1 MNTETYKTRI
11 ATAVASLWPALL
23 TAQEVAQREADQVE
37 DSTLSFWSFVIVVI
51 IIFWV
56 WNKDRKRLRQQ
67 DEDRRRT
74 EAARQA
80 AATRRQAEDARNV
93 YAGDA
98 EVAEILRDAELQRVQ
113 QEERGHHYCPHCGAQ
128 LDEFTSHC
136 PYCGHELRE
145 MLAEKG
151 VRQLFNEYNAAY
163 TYEAKTTMV
172 NGFKLPTDREGTLEF
187 LALAAPLAKRQNPL
201 TTTRWGRVLLTFVAV
216 FVVLTIGNIF
226 IFSFNS
232 SLQIEKA
239 AQDALLMLPALGGF
253 PAFFVARRTDTGVAV
268 EHNRF
273 APLWRRRFNE
283 CLQTARQKFTS
294 AADAAIFDSVEKEAR
309 ENPLASLLTGNST
322 FNT

>member
-1 MNTETYKTRI
+1 MNIETYKTRI

-163 TYEAKTTMV
+163 TYEAKTTIV
-172 NGFKLPTDREGTLEF
+172 NGFTLPTDREGVMEF
-187 LALAAPLAKRQNPL
+187 LALSAPLAKLKNPL
-201 TTTRWGRVLLTFVAV
+201 SSTRWGRVLLTFVAV
-216 FVVLTIGNIF
+216 FVVLTIGNAI
-226 IFSFNS
+226 IFSIS
-232 SLQIEKA
+232 GKDLGDA
-239 AQDALLMLPALGGF
+239 ASDALLMLPALGGF

>member
-23 TAQEVAQREADQVE
+23 TAQEVAQTEPDKME
-37 DSTLSFWSFVIVVI
+37 DSTMAFWAFVTVAL

-74 EAARQA
+74 EKARQA
-80 AATRRQAEDARNV
+80 AATRSQAEEARSV

-98 EVAEILRDAELQRVQ
+98 DVAEILRDAERQRAQ
-113 QEERGHHYCPHCGAQ
+113 QEDRGHRYCPHCGAE
-128 LDEFTSHC
+128 LEEFTSHC
-136 PYCGHELRE
+136 PFCGHELRE
-145 MLAEKG
+145 MVAEKG

-163 TYEAKTTMV
+163 TYEAKTTMI
-172 NGFKLPTDREGTLEF
+172 NGFTLPTDREGVMEF
-187 LALAAPLAKRQNPL
+187 LALSAPLAKLKNPL
-201 TTTRWGRVLLTFVAV
+201 TSTRWGRVLLTFVAV
-216 FVVLTIGNIF
+216 FVVLTIGNF
-226 IFSFNS
+226 IIDFVGGKDFGD
-232 SLQIEKA
+232 A
-239 AQDALLMLPALGGF
+239 ACDALIMLPALGGF

-273 APLWRRRFNE
+273 APLWRRRFDE

-294 AADAAIFDSVEKEAR
+294 AADAALFDSVEKEAR
-309 ENPLASLLTGNST
+309 EIPLTSLLTGANH
-322 FNT
+322 FNKQ